1 MNMLRLA
8 GKLSLGICLMI
19 FSLQSSGQE
28 LYDIFESYN
37 TEANKTRNKALLS
50 AEQWTKPDKEKSRL
64 TKKDYFNTR
73 GLPDSIVFFEGRA
86 AGNRF
91 LFHYDEN
98 DRVVLITGTVYQ
110 TPIRNEFEYR
120 ADHRIIH
127 TYLRSEDSFVLFQ
140 TKHIIFKAGKPAL
153 EYTIEGLSKD
163 TSEIIYYNENGKEQY
178 ARSDLGDEFIREQ
191 VFEWNEENTRVD
203 IFELREGKREL
214 TGIHYYDT
222 KGNLLK
228 KMESDGTSL
237 LAAFEYDEENRMTRS
252 AYFAYVN
259 NYMYDEK
266 GYLKAIHS
274 ENVIKESIDKNLPEL
289 VQIEFKYR
297 FR

>member
-1 MNMLRLA
+1 MWRLA
-8 GKLSLGICLMI
+8 GKLSLGVWLMI
-19 FSLQSSGQE
+19 FSLQSYGQE

-50 AEQWTKPDKEKSRL
+50 AEQWTKTDKGKSRL
-64 TKKDYFNTR
+64 IRRDYFNAR
-73 GLPDSIVFFEGRA
+73 GLPDSIVFFDGRA
-86 AGNRF
+86 TGDRF
-91 LFHYDEN
+91 LFNYDEN
-98 DRVVLITGTVYQ
+98 YQVTLITATVYG
-110 TPIRNEFEYR
+110 TRVKNEFEYR
-120 ADHRIIH
+120 GDHRIIH
-127 TYLRSEDSFVLFQ
+127 TYLSPEDSFVLFQ
-140 TKHIIFKAGKPAL
+140 TKHILLKAGKPAL

-178 ARSDLGDEFIREQ
+178 AKSDLGDEFIREQ
-191 VFEWNEENTRVD
+191 VFEWNKENTRVD

-214 TGIHYYDT
+214 TEIHCYDT

-228 KMESDGTSL
+228 KMEADGVTLS
-237 LAAFEYDEENRMTRS
+237 ASFEYDEENKMTRS

-259 NYMYDEK
+259 NYVYDEQ

-274 ENVIKESIDKNLPEL
+274 ENVIKKSIDKNLPEF
-289 VQIEFKYR
+289 VQVEFKYR